1 MDVSLI
7 IPVYNESKI
16 ILNTIRTASKKL
28 AELTSSYEIL
38 IVDDG
43 STDGTAALV
52 ENCRDSHVFLIHYA
66 PNHGK
71 GMAVRTGM
79 LTAKG
84 NIIICTDAD
93 LAYGVDVF
101 GRILGRFAT
110 TDTDIVAGTRSD
122 RADAYQNYPPLRRF
136 ISKGFRLVVFAVLIA
151 QGSRYPLPYRCDLQ
165 AQTSVVETTVC
176 LPPLNG
182 FDSCNQQILVKSNK
196 LANLSHTGPPRTLPF
211 IQLPQTVGIVSW
223 KRGDPDGAF
232 EGNFVFCVKFSAE
245 STVLLSS
252 LHRIRNYID
261 EDINSHLNSPFFS
274 ISQPE
279 TRAGRLLLHTAFF
292 SLH

>member
-1 MDVSLI
+1 MVINMDVSLI

-52 ENCRDSHVFLIHYA
+52 ENCRDSHVYLIHYA

-136 ISKGFRLVVFAVLIA
+136 ISKGFRLVVQLFSRLNYDTQCGIKGFRKQAAQVVYRRCTINGFSFDIEVLMWA
-151 QGSRYPLPYRCDLQ
+151 DRLGLKVNCLPV
-165 AQTSVVETTVC
+165 SVVNFRESKIHVIR
-176 LPPLNG
+176 
-182 FDSCNQQILVKSNK
+182 DSCRMLFD
-196 LANLSHTGPPRTLPF
+196 LF
-211 IQLPQTVGIVSW
+211 
-223 KRGDPDGAF
+223 
-232 EGNFVFCVKFSAE
+232 
-245 STVLLSS
+245 
-252 LHRIRNYID
+252 RIRWRVRKKPNA
-261 EDINSHLNSPFFS
+261 ED
-274 ISQPE
+274 
-279 TRAGRLLLHTAFF
+279 RLER
-292 SLH
+292 SMP

>member
-1 MDVSLI
+1 MRPPCHSGCQRQCLC
-7 IPVYNESKI
+7 
-16 ILNTIRTASKKL
+16 SKKL

-122 RADAYQNYPPLRRF
+122 RADAWNR
-136 ISKGFRLVVFAVLIA
+136 SKSILQLSLI
-151 QGSRYPLPYRCDLQ
+151 
-165 AQTSVVETTVC
+165 TWI
-176 LPPLNG
+176 
-182 FDSCNQQILVKSNK
+182 FDSRKLTTDTGRQFTFNPSLSAHIRRIAAGPYLSNTVSYVI
-196 LANLSHTGPPRTLPF
+196 ANIHSFCWNRLWTF
-211 IQLPQTVGIVSW
+211 Q
-223 KRGDPDGAF
+223 KRGP
-232 EGNFVFCVKFSAE
+232 
-245 STVLLSS
+245 
-252 LHRIRNYID
+252 
-261 EDINSHLNSPFFS
+261 
-274 ISQPE
+274 
-279 TRAGRLLLHTAFF
+279 
-292 SLH
+292 